1 MDHAE
6 TAQQLGTAIYPA
18 ARFDT
23 GGGHLHPLNYA
34 RGIAAAAE
42 QVGAVLC
49 EHSRVIAF
57 DEGRTNVSIRT
68 TRGTV
73 TANHVLLATDA
84 FSGVIAP
91 QLAKYIGHVESFIA
105 ATAPLSEE
113 QYRAVLPCDAAVADT
128 RHVLD
133 YYRKSADRRML
144 FAGRESY
151 WSIPSDIGAL
161 VRPRMLHVYPALAGV
176 PIEYAWSG
184 TVGITRTR
192 MPHFGRLSNRVLFA
206 HGYSGQGVALATLGG
221 KLLAEAA
228 MGKSE
233 RFDVFARVPAQHFPG
248 GPLLRKPLVSAAL
261 MWFKLVDSL

>member
-1 MDHAE
+1 
-6 TAQQLGTAIYPA
+6 
-18 ARFDT
+18 
-23 GGGHLHPLNYA
+23 
-34 RGIAAAAE
+34 
-42 QVGAVLC
+42 
-49 EHSRVIAF
+49 VIAL

-68 TRGTV
+68 AHGNV
-73 TANHVLLATDA
+73 MANHVLLATDA

-113 QYRAVLPCDAAVADT
+113 QYAKVLPCDAAVADT

-161 VRPRMLHVYPALAGV
+161 VRPRMLHVYPALTTV

-228 MGKSE
+228 TGNSE
-233 RFDVFARVPAQHFPG
+233 RFDVFARVPAQPFPG